1 VGQGKRSYIFGYR
14 VQIACCTYSEMPLAF
29 VVAPYNTNDKA
40 YFKPLLEEV
49 NGLGVGTKALLSDT

>member
-1 VGQGKRSYIFGYR
+1 
-14 VQIACCTYSEMPLAF
+14 MPLAF

-49 NGLGVGTKALLSDT
+49 NGLGVGAKALMSDTWGS